1 MAERTTRFRSTA
13 ISKRWLDPFVVT
25 EEAVAALLTVYPAKE
40 MTAWPVRPKFNYGDP
55 CDEGIIEPVAEMQKP
70 GL

>member
-1 MAERTTRFRSTA
+1 MA
-13 ISKRWLDPFVVT
+13 
-25 EEAVAALLTVYPAKE
+25 
-40 MTAWPVRPKFNYGDP
+40 VRPKFNYGDP